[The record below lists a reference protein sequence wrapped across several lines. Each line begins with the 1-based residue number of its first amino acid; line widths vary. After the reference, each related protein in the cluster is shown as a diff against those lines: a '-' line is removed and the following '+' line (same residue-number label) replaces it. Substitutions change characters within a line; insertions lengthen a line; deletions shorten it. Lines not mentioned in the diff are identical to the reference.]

1 MGFTTPLHPETHAET
16 AARLR
21 ALDRHIQTLADAPGI
36 IGAGAAQDLRA
47 ELAWIADAVETDRF
61 ARPAY
66 RTTSRP

>member
-1 MGFTTPLHPETHAET
+1 MGFSAPAHLETPEEVAQ
-16 AARLR
+16 RLR
-21 ALDRHIQTLADAPGI
+21 ALDRHIQTLADAAGI
-36 IGAGAAQDLRA
+36 LGAGAAQDLRA